1 MDPSLITF
9 AALITPPGIITAG
22 GFASV
27 LVQIVKGVFPTL
39 DAKVSGALQALFF
52 TSVLY
57 LFTGIVLASNGTIT
71 SPDGAL
77 WVFTAW
83 LTCAASAIGIK
94 AGFTH
99 AVNAPGKGQPL
110 TDAVDV
116 SLDLKV
122 NPSDPLTDPAIGEDS
137 PRYPS

>member
-1 MDPSLITF
+1 MDPSTITF

-22 GFASV
+22 GFVTV

-57 LFTGIVLASNGTIT
+57 ILTGVVLASSGAIVNA
-71 SPDGAL
+71 DGYL

-99 AVNAPGKGQPL
+99 AALAATGAKGDQVTEPIDESDLPDDGLGSTGPGL
-110 TDAVDV
+110 
-116 SLDLKV
+116 
-122 NPSDPLTDPAIGEDS
+122 
-137 PRYPS
+137 